1 MADSTVDPNELL
13 VVAYPG
19 ENIANE
25 VLKTL
30 QQLDHEHLIHVKNA
44 AVIIRPHH
52 GKAEIHE
59 THDFDAKQ
67 GALAGALAGGL
78 LGLLKGEVIEGAAI
92 GAAGGFVAS
101 KVIDLGFKDQY
112 LRDLAESLTPG
123 TSAIVAVVL
132 FDHVDEAMRA
142 LAQYHGGRV
151 LRQTLPPDVAQRLAA
166 TVQ

>member
-1 MADSTVDPNELL
+1 MADPNELV

-19 ENIANE
+19 ENTAND

-44 AVIIRPHH
+44 AVIVHH
-52 GKAEIHE
+52 QNGKTEIHE

-78 LGLLKGEVIEGAAI
+78 IGLLRGEALEGAAL

-101 KVIDLGFKDQY
+101 KVIDLGFNDQY
-112 LRDLAESLTPG
+112 LRNLSESLTPG
-123 TSAIVAVVL
+123 TSAIVAVVT

-142 LAQYHGGRV
+142 LAQYHGGHV
-151 LRQTLPPDVAQRLAA
+151 IRQTLPADVAQRLSAA
-166 TVQ
+166 VQ

>member
-1 MADSTVDPNELL
+1 MADMADPNELL

-19 ENIANE
+19 ENTANE

-44 AVIIRPHH
+44 AVIVRHQN

-78 LGLLKGEVIEGAAI
+78 IGLLRGEVIEGAAL

-101 KVIDLGFKDQY
+101 KVIDLGFNDHY
-112 LRDLAESLTPG
+112 LRDLSESLTPG
-123 TSAIVAVVL
+123 SSAIVAVVT
-132 FDHVDEAMRA
+132 FDHLDEAMGA

-151 LRQTLPPDVAQRLAA
+151 IRQTLPADVAQRLSAA
-166 TVQ
+166 VQ

>member
-1 MADSTVDPNELL
+1 MADPNELL

-19 ENIANE
+19 ENTANE

-30 QQLDHEHLIHVKNA
+30 QQLDHQHLIHVKNA
-44 AVIIRPHH
+44 AVIVRPQH

-59 THDFDAKQ
+59 THDFDSKQ

-78 LGLLKGEVIEGAAI
+78 LGLLRGEVIEGVAL

-101 KVIDLGFKDQY
+101 KVVDLGFNDQY
-112 LRDLAESLTPG
+112 LRDLSNSLTPG

-132 FDHVDEAMRA
+132 FDHVDDAMRA
-142 LAQYHGGRV
+142 LSQYHGGQV
-151 LRQTLPPDVAQRLAA
+151 LRQTLPADVAQRLSAA
-166 TVQ
+166 VQ